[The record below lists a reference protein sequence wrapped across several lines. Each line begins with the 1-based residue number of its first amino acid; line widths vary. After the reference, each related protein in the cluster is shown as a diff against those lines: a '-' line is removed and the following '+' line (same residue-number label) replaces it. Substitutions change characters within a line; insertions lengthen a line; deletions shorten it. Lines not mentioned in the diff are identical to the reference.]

1 MRFVTLV
8 KLIPGKA
15 NEFFRIIKSRSVTIP
30 EGIKVISAF
39 LTYGSYDMV
48 LIWEATDI
56 SKANEALR
64 RIAESGIVSTET
76 MVAQS
81 IEEFLG

>member
-8 KLIPGKA
+8 KLLPGKA
-15 NEFFRIIKSRSVTIP
+15 NEFFNIIKSRSLAIP
-30 EGIKVISAF
+30 EGVKIISAF

-48 LIWEATDI
+48 VIWEATDI
-56 SKANEALR
+56 SRANEALR
-64 RIAESGIVSTET
+64 QVASSGLVSTET

-81 IEEFLG
+81 VEEFLG